1 MKAAEDYRQAVRQR
15 LIAVF
20 GTAKNG
26 ESINMIPLYV
36 LGGLVLI
43 IAIIVWSMMPRT
55 GTVYYGACKTYVELH
70 MHFPH
75 SMKILN
81 VIESGREVR
90 IQYNQIDA
98 YGQFTFN
105 EVVCKFKQNDKGKVM
120 LDSVNLNRSTQYPM
134 ENDKSIEEFNEV
146 IDIVLK
152 KPPDLTLPPPMPQ
165 DIEDFR

>member
-1 MKAAEDYRQAVRQR
+1 MNTNTIQQKLKDI
-15 LIAVF
+15 L
-20 GTAKNG
+20 GTAGDGK
-26 ESINMIPLYV
+26 SVNMIPLYV
-36 LGGLVLI
+36 LGGLILVT
-43 IAIIVWSMMPRT
+43 AIVVWGMMPRK

-75 SMKILN
+75 TMEILN
-81 VIESGREVR
+81 VVERGPEVR

-105 EVVCKFKQNDKGKVM
+105 EVVCKFKSNDQGNIV
-120 LDSVNLNRSTQYPM
+120 LDSVNLNRGTQYPM
-134 ENDKSIEEFNEV
+134 EKDNKIAQFNEV

-165 DIEDFR
+165 NIENFR